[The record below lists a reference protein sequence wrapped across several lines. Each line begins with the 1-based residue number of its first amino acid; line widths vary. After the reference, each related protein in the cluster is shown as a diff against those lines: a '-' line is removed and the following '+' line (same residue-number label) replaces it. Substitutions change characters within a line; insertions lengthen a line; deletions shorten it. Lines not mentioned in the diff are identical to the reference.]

1 MGESCVAVDQVVG
14 LLAVQSPVR
23 FGGVDNAAVKA
34 FAVSRFL
41 HQLAAVLFF
50 IAFSPLCFSFYFSP

>member
-1 MGESCVAVDQVVG
+1 MGESCVAVDPVVG

-23 FGGVDNAAVKA
+23 FGGVHNAAVKE

-50 IAFSPLCFSFYFSP
+50 IAFSTFCLSFCFSP